1 MKKVLAFNGSPR
13 SLGNTSALLKH
24 FRRGTETN
32 TSLYKEVVMKD
43 LKLDYCNGCLRCN
56 LIGRCS
62 ISGDD
67 WKDVS
72 QEILEADV
80 LVFAS
85 PVYFHHLTAPLKTLI
100 DRFRSFVKVQI
111 TESGLKHIPWQN
123 WNKEFVL
130 LLSMGS
136 SDDSDA
142 SAIIELFEYMTSI
155 LGSENKLSVVTAT
168 RLAVI
173 RQIEKTEEELLTLY
187 PKLGLSPSLASKDF
201 SKNKQI
207 LDNCFQLGIS
217 TTVVSGTA
225 R

>member
-1 MKKVLAFNGSPR
+1 
-13 SLGNTSALLKH
+13 
-24 FRRGTETN
+24 
-32 TSLYKEVVMKD
+32 MKD

-67 WKDVS
+67 WKVIS

-85 PVYFHHLTAPLKTLI
+85 PVYFHHLTAPMKTLI

-142 SAIIELFEYMTSI
+142 GAIVELFQYMASI
-155 LGSENKLSVVTAT
+155 LGPQNKLSIVAAT

-173 RQIEKTEEELLTLY
+173 RQIEKTEEELADLY
-187 PKLGLSPSLASKDF
+187 PKLGLSPTLTSVDF
-201 SKNKQI
+201 IKNKQM
-207 LDNCFQLGIS
+207 LDNCYQLGIS
-217 TTVVSGTA
+217 TTVVSDTSVQ
-225 R
+225 

>member
-13 SLGNTSALLKH
+13 RFGNTSILLQH
-24 FRRGTETN
+24 FRRGTEIN
-32 TSLYKEVVMKD
+32 TPFFKEVLMNE

-67 WKDVS
+67 WQDIS
-72 QEILEADV
+72 TQILEADV

-85 PVYFHHLTAPLKTLI
+85 PVYFHHLAGPMKVLI

-111 TESGLKHIPWQN
+111 TESGLNHIPWKA
-123 WNKEFVL
+123 WKKEFVL

-142 SAIIELFEYMTSI
+142 SSIIELFYYITSI
-155 LGSENKLSVVTAT
+155 LGPENKLSVVTAT

-173 RQIEKTEEELLTLY
+173 RQIEKTEDELTILY
-187 PKLGLSPSLASKDF
+187 PKLGLSPELAKSDAE
-201 SKNKQI
+201 KNRQI
-207 LDNCFQLGIS
+207 LDNCYTLGLEK
-217 TTVVSGTA
+217 TRT
-225 R
+225 